1 MNVNF
6 EEVIINA
13 IKNKWTGR
21 IIFLGLG
28 GIVRVVFIEGKIK
41 DVDST
46 WDSSPKELE
55 RIKEWKEGRILLKEL
70 KSSEIEKYKKVSKN
84 CQKEIEENSN
94 FCSNCGYKIKNVKI
108 CSNCG
113 YENNLIDRFCKKLRY
128 SPTN

>member
-55 RIKEWKEGRILLKEL
+55 RIKEWKEGVQIVKKKLKKTL
-70 KSSEIEKYKKVSKN
+70 IFAQIVDN
-84 CQKEIEENSN
+84 C
-94 FCSNCGYKIKNVKI
+94 C
-108 CSNCG
+108 
-113 YENNLIDRFCKKLRY
+113 YENNLIDRFFKKCEY
-128 SPTN
+128 SFEKTKNFKLNKFFIIFFSSQKISVSIKF